1 MKKLPINELEGGGVR
16 SLEVNE
22 GGGGYTPVCTCCS
35 ALSHPTLKYMQ
46 SMMLYIIFLRLIK
59 LSVSV
64 KVIQGGGLNS
74 KALAV
79 KILNC
84 VHCRV

>member
-1 MKKLPINELEGGGVR
+1 
-16 SLEVNE
+16 
-22 GGGGYTPVCTCCS
+22 
-35 ALSHPTLKYMQ
+35 
-46 SMMLYIIFLRLIK
+46 MMLYFIFLRLIK

-84 VHCRV
+84 FYCRV

>member
-1 MKKLPINELEGGGVR
+1 MKKLPINEW
-16 SLEVNE
+16 E
-22 GGGGYTPVCTCCS
+22 GGGGCKKFGGEWGGWYTPVCTCCS
-35 ALSHPTLKYMQ
+35 ALSHPTLKCMQ

-84 VHCRV
+84 FHCRV

>member
-1 MKKLPINELEGGGVR
+1 MKKLPINEWEGGGVR
-16 SLEVNE
+16 SLEVNG

-35 ALSHPTLKYMQ
+35 ALSHPTLKCMQ

-84 VHCRV
+84 FHCRV

>member
-1 MKKLPINELEGGGVR
+1 MSGKGGGGVR

-22 GGGGYTPVCTCCS
+22 GGGYTPVCTCCS

-84 VHCRV
+84 FHCRV

>member
-1 MKKLPINELEGGGVR
+1 M
-16 SLEVNE
+16 
-22 GGGGYTPVCTCCS
+22 GGGGWYTPVCTCS

-64 KVIQGGGLNS
+64 IVIQGGGLNS

-84 VHCRV
+84 FHCRV